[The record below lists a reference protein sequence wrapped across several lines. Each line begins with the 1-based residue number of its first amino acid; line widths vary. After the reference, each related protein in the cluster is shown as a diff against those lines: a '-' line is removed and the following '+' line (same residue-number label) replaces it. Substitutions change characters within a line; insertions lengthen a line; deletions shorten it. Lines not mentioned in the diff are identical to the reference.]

1 MLLSIIV
8 FFLIFSTLIL
18 IHEWGHFSSARR
30 HGVKVEEFGLGIPPK
45 AKVLW
50 KDKKGCEF
58 TLNWIPFG
66 GFVRMEGEDAV
77 DEKLK
82 KTKTSF
88 AAKSLLARMEIV
100 LAGVF
105 MNFILAIVLLTGLY
119 SFGSSPILLDIHSVK
134 ENVDKGLI
142 ILDEGIPVIAIT
154 EGGPADKAGLQVGD
168 IVLNVNGE
176 TITEAEQISGLQEE
190 NTEKIYDVLRPLPN
204 QEGVPVAEQKRE
216 ALSLSILS
224 NSEAKIQV
232 GFSLLPY
239 FKEVKNLKLPVHQ
252 AFIYSLQASYDIA
265 KATLKAFKSLV
276 VKIVTQAQVPQGIA
290 GPVGIAAMTHGIV
303 ETGDIGN
310 LIKFMALLSLSLAI
324 MNVLPI
330 PALDGGRFLF
340 LIVEGIMQKPI
351 KAEWEARIHSGAFI
365 LLIALIFIVTW
376 NDIYRLIFEQ

>member
-1 MLLSIIV
+1 MILSIIV
-8 FFLIFSTLIL
+8 FFLIFSALIL

-77 DEKLK
+77 DEKIK

-88 AAKSLLARMEIV
+88 AAKPLLARMEII

-105 MNFILAIVLLTGLY
+105 MNFVLAIVLLTGLY
-119 SFGSSPILLDIHSVK
+119 SFGSSPILLDINTVK
-134 ENVDKGLI
+134 ENVEKGLI
-142 ILDEGIPVIAIT
+142 ILDEGIPVISVA
-154 EGGPADKAGLQVGD
+154 EGGAAEGSGLQAGD
-168 IVLNVNGE
+168 IVLKVNGE
-176 TITEAEQISGLQEE
+176 TITEAEQISALQEAGV
-190 NTEKIYDVLRPLPN
+190 EKEYSILRPLSG
-204 QEGVPVAEQKRE
+204 QEEVAVTEQKRE
-216 ALSLSILS
+216 EMTLSIRA
-224 NSEAKIQV
+224 NDDAKIQV
-232 GFSLLPY
+232 AFSFLPY
-239 FKEVKNLKLPVHQ
+239 FKEVKDLKLPLHK
-252 AFIYSLQASYDIA
+252 AFLYSLSASYDIA
-265 KATLKAFKSLV
+265 KATIKAFKSLV
-276 VKIVTQAQVPQGIA
+276 VKLVTQAQVPQGIA

-303 ETGDIGN
+303 ETGDVGN

-340 LIVEGIMQKPI
+340 LIVEGIMRRPI
-351 KAEWEARIHSGAFI
+351 KAEWEARIHSIAFI
-365 LLIALIFIVTW
+365 LLITMIFVVTW
-376 NDIYRLIFEQ
+376 NDIYRLIFE